1 MLGAGQLAAPYIT
14 EPPPAAALNV
24 PTALRSAVQQSA
36 KRVDTQAPGPHEK
49 ALLTALGEAL
59 ARRPDPGTRQP
70 FTLDLSQLR
79 PEALALFTEAV
90 AQALDRPERHGHAQ
104 LTPVTVLKLP
114 AGTSS
119 LPTGLRGL
127 PDLQE
132 LSYPDF
138 AGRQLDLRGLS
149 ARRTVSESALRI
161 STPGA
166 AALREIQVD
175 SARWAARQVCFDLH
189 TRHVRKVTLVDSEH
203 NRRPV
208 PGRVYVREAIGRS
221 EPDGKYAEKMFEER
235 SRVNLN
241 TQVTFQDSAE
251 RIVCRHLAVAHVMH
265 MLEHRRL
272 PTAPD
277 GKTRQRLD
285 YKAFSTPASLQAAM
299 PKDLE
304 TRYQDFTRHSK
315 DNHLVAVPRWDGF
328 LRGQFRGMT
337 PGQHQQF
344 LVLSYNHAMHLE
356 LQVKPREGD
365 VGDTDWVVAFY
376 DPNCT
381 ATHQRTVLDPHH
393 DRPCTLA
400 SLLPDERCMTAY
412 FGNEPDQGI
421 ALVIRATDEDIG
433 DHGLRSSDAKARLVR
448 TDFAGELCS
457 AEELLLRMEQG
468 LDAGLIPRLRTT
480 LRSGQVRSFKV
491 LALLQA
497 KSLDGIPALFLALQN
512 GHAPAAKALLDAA
525 LRAATQELIDGPGPL
540 ALLQAKDENGTP
552 ALFMALQNGHAD
564 AAKALLGAALQAA
577 TQELINGPD
586 LLALLQAKDGDGT
599 PALFMALENG
609 HAPAAQALIDAFT
622 MAIDRSY
629 ISPEQ
634 LMDLLLPAGVKGRVL
649 LSWALRTSHS
659 GGALQLLADLTQ
671 WTARS
676 PERITAPAQAQLE
689 RWLREAGRVLET
701 ELHATAPSS
710 DLADRRSQ
718 RLLDSVGVWIQA
730 IRDSPLPPPAKAALL
745 REHMTGG
752 DSLLTHL
759 AAHPAHAAK
768 HQDAVRELVAA
779 LLPPPTDSKRG
790 SLAQGGEVAVQGL
803 CRAFMAANLGDWVT
817 ALAQSLSASGP
828 PPQARVKLLLDWDQ
842 LRATSALSMA
852 LERGN
857 TLAVQAWMQ
866 AALALAPALDRQS
879 RLTLLSGKPTGF
891 LAGGWRVSAASA
903 DPATRVAW
911 AQCIA
916 RAPEAQLPRAE
927 KQDLLKAAGMD
938 HLLPTAIHLP
948 PAAQRNPRPGDRQPA
963 SR

>member
-1 MLGAGQLAAPYIT
+1 
-14 EPPPAAALNV
+14 
-24 PTALRSAVQQSA
+24 
-36 KRVDTQAPGPHEK
+36 
-49 ALLTALGEAL
+49 
-59 ARRPDPGTRQP
+59 
-70 FTLDLSQLR
+70 
-79 PEALALFTEAV
+79 
-90 AQALDRPERHGHAQ
+90 
-104 LTPVTVLKLP
+104 
-114 AGTSS
+114 
-119 LPTGLRGL
+119 
-127 PDLQE
+127 
-132 LSYPDF
+132 
-138 AGRQLDLRGLS
+138 
-149 ARRTVSESALRI
+149 
-161 STPGA
+161 
-166 AALREIQVD
+166 
-175 SARWAARQVCFDLH
+175 
-189 TRHVRKVTLVDSEH
+189 
-203 NRRPV
+203 
-208 PGRVYVREAIGRS
+208 
-221 EPDGKYAEKMFEER
+221 
-235 SRVNLN
+235 
-241 TQVTFQDSAE
+241 
-251 RIVCRHLAVAHVMH
+251 
-265 MLEHRRL
+265 
-272 PTAPD
+272 
-277 GKTRQRLD
+277 
-285 YKAFSTPASLQAAM
+285 
-299 PKDLE
+299 
-304 TRYQDFTRHSK
+304 
-315 DNHLVAVPRWDGF
+315 
-328 LRGQFRGMT
+328 
-337 PGQHQQF
+337 
-344 LVLSYNHAMHLE
+344 
-356 LQVKPREGD
+356 
-365 VGDTDWVVAFY
+365 
-376 DPNCT
+376 
-381 ATHQRTVLDPHH
+381 
-393 DRPCTLA
+393 
-400 SLLPDERCMTAY
+400 
-412 FGNEPDQGI
+412 
-421 ALVIRATDEDIG
+421 
-433 DHGLRSSDAKARLVR
+433 
-448 TDFAGELCS
+448 
-457 AEELLLRMEQG
+457 
-468 LDAGLIPRLRTT
+468 
-480 LRSGQVRSFKV
+480 
-491 LALLQA
+491 
-497 KSLDGIPALFLALQN
+497 
-512 GHAPAAKALLDAA
+512 
-525 LRAATQELIDGPGPL
+525 
-540 ALLQAKDENGTP
+540 
-552 ALFMALQNGHAD
+552 MALQNGHAD